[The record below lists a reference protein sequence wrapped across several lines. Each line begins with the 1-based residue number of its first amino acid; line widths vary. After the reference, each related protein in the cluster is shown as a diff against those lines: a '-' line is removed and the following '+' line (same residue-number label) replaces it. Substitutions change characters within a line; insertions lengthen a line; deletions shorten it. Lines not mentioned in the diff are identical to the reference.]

1 MEADVNMTDHAR
13 SRADLSEHWLWSALL
28 RNRRIY
34 GQVLLA
40 AAFVNLLS
48 LASSLFIMTVYDRVI
63 PHQAIESLI
72 ALAIGMAIALSIDFV
87 LRSLRGYFID
97 IAGQRVDYEVGAALF
112 QRVLNLRL
120 SERRGSAGG
129 FASAIREFETLRD
142 FFASATL
149 VALVDLPFIALFL
162 LVIGLIGGWVVLVPV
177 IAVPVVFLVGLL
189 IQPALARLAEKTMDE
204 GQNKHG
210 VLVETVAGLETVKS
224 VAAGQLMVQRWQR
237 GLAEHST
244 TARKSRI
251 LGQLAVNVASSVQQA
266 AQVGTVIVGV
276 FLVMNGSLSVG
287 GLIACVILTG
297 RTLAPLGQLANVLSR
312 ANSALS
318 SYRNLDRIM
327 RGESDLAD
335 GREYLRR
342 PQLQGKIEFRNV
354 TFRYPGQAG
363 RALDDVS
370 FTIEPGEKVAI
381 LGRVGSGKSSI
392 TRLILGL
399 YAAEEGVVLVDDSDV
414 QQIHPDDLR
423 GNIGTVLQD
432 IYLLSGSIRENITL
446 GAPNAGDDE
455 VLRAARIAGVHDFVG
470 QIANGYDLRL
480 ADRGEGLSGGQRQ
493 AIAVARALIGKPPV
507 MLLDE
512 PTSAMD
518 VNSENALISRLEGEL
533 KGRTVVLIT
542 HRASMLRLVDRV
554 IILDRGRIAAAG
566 PRDDVLKSTAV
577 GRQD

>member
-1 MEADVNMTDHAR
+1 MSQPAGFDQVAQ
-13 SRADLSEHWLWSALL
+13 AKGHWLWPALL

-34 GQVLLA
+34 VQVLLA

-72 ALAIGMAIALSIDFV
+72 ALAVGMAIALTVDFV

-97 IAGQRVDYEVGAALF
+97 IAGQRVDYEIGSSLF
-112 QRVLNLRL
+112 QRVLDLRL

-129 FASAIREFETLRD
+129 FASAVREFETLRD

-149 VALVDLPFIALFL
+149 VALVDLPFIFLFL
-162 LVIGLIGGWVVLVPV
+162 LVIGLIGGWIVLVPM
-177 IAVPVVFLVGLL
+177 IAVPVVFAVGLL
-189 IQPALARLAEKTMDE
+189 IQPALAKLAAQSMDE
-204 GQNKHG
+204 GQSKHG

-224 VAAGQLMVQRWQR
+224 VAAGRVLAERWRR
-237 GLAEHST
+237 GLADHST
-244 TARKSRI
+244 TSRRSRI
-251 LGQLAVNVASSVQQA
+251 LGQLAVNVASTVQQA
-266 AQVGTVIVGV
+266 AQVGTVIAGV
-276 FLVMNGSLSVG
+276 FLVTGGALSVG

-297 RTLAPLGQLANVLSR
+297 RTLAPLGQLATVLSR
-312 ANSALS
+312 VNSALS

-327 RGESDLAD
+327 RGQSDYAE

-342 PQLQGKIEFRNV
+342 PKLDGKIEFRNV
-354 TFRYPGQAG
+354 TFRYPGQSS
-363 RALDDVS
+363 RALDNINFV
-370 FTIEPGEKVAI
+370 IEPGEKVAI
-381 LGRVGSGKSSI
+381 LGRVGSGKSSL

-399 YAAEEGVVLVDDSDV
+399 YEPDEGAVLIDDTDV
-414 QQIHPDDLR
+414 RQIYPDDLR
-423 GNIGTVLQD
+423 ANVGSVLQD
-432 IYLLSGSIRENITL
+432 VYLLSGSIRENISL
-446 GAPNAGDDE
+446 GAPGADDDA
-455 VLRAARIAGVHDFVG
+455 VLRAAKVAGVHDFVG

-493 AIAVARALIGKPPV
+493 AIAVARALIGSPPV

-518 VNSENALISRLEGEL
+518 VNSENALISRLEAEL
-533 KGRTVVLIT
+533 KDRTVVLIT
-542 HRASMLRLVDRV
+542 HRASMLKLVDRV